1 MKEILTQLLFAV
13 LTICAPLATAYVRKA
28 AAAINASTAEKIKN
42 ETIQRICC
50 EITDAVADAVAAMN
64 QTYVNDLKK
73 TGSFDKA
80 AQAKALNGAI
90 SAAIPIRLPY
100 PHNLH
105 HLGCRNRG
113 ISPDS
118 PKPHCAHPP
127 ASHCRAA
134 HIELGHLLNAS
145 SISFL
150 AGRPHSQ
157 APPPF

>member
-64 QTYVNDLKK
+64 QT
-73 TGSFDKA
+73 GSFDKA

-90 SAAIPIRLPY
+90 SAAIKSLSSDALDYIK
-100 PHNLH
+100 
-105 HLGCRNRG
+105 G
-113 ISPDS
+113 ISGGDTVGYLTTRIQAQIDRN
-118 PKPHCAHPP
+118 KTAK
-127 ASHCRAA
+127 AA
-134 HIELGHLLNAS
+134 
-145 SISFL
+145 
-150 AGRPHSQ
+150 Q
-157 APPPF
+157 Q

>member
-64 QTYVNDLKK
+64 QTYVNDLKAS
-73 TGSFDKA
+73 GSFDKD

-90 SAAIPIRLPY
+90 SAAIKSLSKDALDYIKEISGDDTVGYLTTRIQAQID
-100 PHNLH
+100 HN
-105 HLGCRNRG
+105 
-113 ISPDS
+113 
-118 PKPHCAHPP
+118 KTAK
-127 ASHCRAA
+127 AA
-134 HIELGHLLNAS
+134 
-145 SISFL
+145 
-150 AGRPHSQ
+150 Q
-157 APPPF
+157 Q